1 MKPLLLLFSLILFI
15 GCHKNNLK
23 SPTDIPTYTIDL
35 DNTEEH
41 SVYDIFSEINILP
54 LQTPDSIICS
64 GIHAYVYKNNIF
76 FWDQRQHIVLNFDTL
91 GNYRYKIDSRG
102 RGSNEYTGIL
112 NVSIDRSND
121 RFFILSFY
129 SLLQYDLNGKF
140 IQKIQY
146 PENLV
151 VHAATMINQD
161 TLLCITTTANNNQAY
176 ILNYL
181 SFKEKQVIASYYKE
195 NSIFPVNRDISYYEK
210 NILYCIPKSPVVYN
224 VSNIPPKPIYQWDL
238 GKYNYDYKNL
248 SIPEFKNRQEMQKN
262 QVPWLYKNCPY
273 LFNLVQE
280 NKQYIYASFG
290 LLAKADYLKEKAPEY
305 HVFWNKKKE
314 TPIIIK
320 KFKEGDRVFHGGSS
334 WTDHAVYCAVEKS
347 MLPQFID
354 IKALTPE
361 NQKIIEELPEDCNPI
376 VLKYVFKKDE

>member
-1 MKPLLLLFSLILFI
+1 MKALSFFSLFILLI
-15 GCHKNNLK
+15 SCKESTQKL
-23 SPTDIPTYTIDL
+23 STIPTYKIDL
-35 DNTEEH
+35 DKVEYL
-41 SVYDIFSEINILP
+41 SIYDIFSEVNIIL

-64 GIHAYVYKNNIF
+64 GIHAYVYKNNVF
-76 FWDQRQHIVLNFDTL
+76 FWDQRQNIILNFDTL

-112 NVSIDRSND
+112 NVSIDRFND

-151 VHAATMINQD
+151 VHAAAMINKD
-161 TLLCITTTANNNQAY
+161 TLLCVTTTANNNRAY

-195 NSIFPVNRDISYYEK
+195 NPIFPVNRDISYYEK

-224 VSNIPPKPIYQWDL
+224 ASDIPPKPIYQWDL

-248 SIPEFKNRQEMQKN
+248 SIPEFPNRQEMQKN

-290 LLAKADYLKEKAPEY
+290 LLAKANYLKEKAPEY

-314 TPIIIK
+314 TPTIIK
-320 KFKEGDRVFHGGSS
+320 KFKEGDRIFHGGSS
-334 WTDHAVYCAVEKS
+334 WTDHAVYCAIEKS

-376 VLKYVFKKDE
+376 LLKYIFKKDE